1 MEINSEN
8 INEIYEVEKIINFRY
23 YKNKKYYLIKWL
35 SYPISE
41 STWEPKINLKYI
53 NDMLIKFEK
62 EYPYSIDQ
70 NMYNIYC
77 DEINKRKK
85 ISKTGKKN
93 KRLNNGIKYLSKTK
107 KIEGFTKTELK
118 DTLYEKLK
126 NHLFIVNRH
135 IDKIENEVV
144 IDLSTCNTSP
154 SDENI
159 SISIN
164 KNENQVIIDLSTCNT
179 SFSEENTSIYF
190 NGKENLDTE
199 EKNDGNKLIK
209 PIIV

>member
-1 MEINSEN
+1 MEINSEY
-8 INEIYEVEKIINFRY
+8 INEIYEVEKIINFKY
-23 YKNKKYYLIKWL
+23 FKSKKYYLIKWL
-35 SYPISE
+35 SFPISE
-41 STWEPKINLKYI
+41 STWEPKSNLKYI
-53 NDMLIKFEK
+53 NDMLIKFES
-62 EYPYSIDQ
+62 EYPHSIEQ

-85 ISKTGKKN
+85 RSKTDIKN
-93 KRLNNGIKYLSKTK
+93 KRIKNGINYLSKTK

-118 DTLYEKLK
+118 DILCDKLK
-126 NHLFIVNRH
+126 NHLFINIIKRH
-135 IDKIENEVV
+135 
-144 IDLSTCNTSP
+144 
-154 SDENI
+154 
-159 SISIN
+159 IN

-190 NGKENLDTE
+190 NGKENLDAE

>member
-1 MEINSEN
+1 MEINSDN
-8 INEIYEVEKIINFRY
+8 INEIYEVEKIINFKY
-23 YKNKKYYLIKWL
+23 YKNKKYYLIKWF

-41 STWEPKINLKYI
+41 STWEPKTNLKYI

-62 EYPYSIDQ
+62 EYPKSIDQ

-107 KIEGFTKTELK
+107 KIEGFSKTELK
-118 DTLYEKLK
+118 DILYDKLK
-126 NHLFIVNRH
+126 NHLFINIIKRH
-135 IDKIENEVV
+135 
-144 IDLSTCNTSP
+144 
-154 SDENI
+154 
-159 SISIN
+159 IN

-190 NGKENLDTE
+190 NAKENLDTE

>member
-1 MEINSEN
+1 MGINSEY
-8 INEIYEVEKIINFRY
+8 INEIYEVEKIINFKY

-41 STWEPKINLKYI
+41 STWEPKSNLKYI
-53 NDMLIKFEK
+53 NDILIKFEN
-62 EYPYSIDQ
+62 EYPHSIDQ

-85 ISKTGKKN
+85 RSKTGKKN
-93 KRLNNGIKYLSKTK
+93 KRIKNGIKYLSKTK

-118 DTLYEKLK
+118 DILYDKLK
-126 NHLFIVNRH
+126 NHLFINITKRH
-135 IDKIENEVV
+135 INQNKVEN
-144 IDLSTCNTSP
+144 
-154 SDENI
+154 
-159 SISIN
+159 
-164 KNENQVIIDLSTCNT
+164 KVIIDLSTCNN
-179 SFSEENTSIYF
+179 SFSEENTDISF
-190 NGKENLDTE
+190 NGNENLDTE

>member
-1 MEINSEN
+1 MEINSEY
-8 INEIYEVEKIINFRY
+8 INEIYEVEKIINFKY

-41 STWEPKINLKYI
+41 STWEPKSNLKYI
-53 NDMLIKFEK
+53 KYMLTKFEK

-85 ISKTGKKN
+85 RSKTGKKN
-93 KRLNNGIKYLSKTK
+93 KGIKNGIKYLSMTK

-118 DTLYEKLK
+118 DILYDKLK
-126 NHLFIVNRH
+126 NHLFINITKRH
-135 IDKIENEVV
+135 IN
-144 IDLSTCNTSP
+144 
-154 SDENI
+154 
-159 SISIN
+159 IN
-164 KNENQVIIDLSTCNT
+164 KVENKVIIDLSTCNT

-190 NGKENLDTE
+190 NGKENLDAE
-199 EKNDGNKLIK
+199 EKNDVNKLIK
-209 PIIV
+209 PIIE

>member
-1 MEINSEN
+1 MDINSEY
-8 INEIYEVEKIINFRY
+8 INEIYEVEKIINFKY
-23 YKNKKYYLIKWL
+23 YKNKKYYLIKWF
-35 SYPISE
+35 SFPITE
-41 STWEPKINLKYI
+41 STWEPKSNLKYI

-62 EYPYSIDQ
+62 EYPNSIDQ

-85 ISKTGKKN
+85 RSKTDIKN
-93 KRLNNGIKYLSKTK
+93 KRIKNGINYLSKTK

-118 DTLYEKLK
+118 DILYDKLK
-126 NHLFIVNRH
+126 NHLFINITKRH
-135 IDKIENEVV
+135 
-144 IDLSTCNTSP
+144 
-154 SDENI
+154 
-159 SISIN
+159 IN